1 VTSPTPPQ
9 PSSISEPRTG
19 PGEGALGRTLGAA
32 LAVVAASA
40 ALYAAHVW
48 ESLDNLLFDSFTVL
62 GAPGLRVSSPVM
74 IVGIDEP
81 SFSEVGLRWPWPR
94 ELHAKLVT
102 ELTRAGV
109 SVIAF
114 DVLFSEPSDE
124 LGDARLA
131 EAIRASG
138 RVVLAGDVALQ
149 STEHMRGLQRIEPLP
164 AFREAGAR
172 TGIASIEVGRDQVV
186 RQFPQ
191 DPESFW
197 RVAAERH
204 GTPFAS
210 PGPGALLRYS
220 GGEDIGY
227 VSYYQ
232 ALDAARL
239 LPEAALRGKIALVG
253 LALKTSPDPLRR
265 ASDTY
270 ATPFLRF
277 SKLYAPGVEIQGQF
291 VAAALA
297 GHAIRPLAPAWAIAL
312 SALALALGILGMR
325 QWRVVRCTLL
335 ALGFAAVLI
344 AASFLLFDRFFL
356 WLPVALPVGVMLG
369 LYAARATTAYLDEIR
384 RKLEIRRAFEFYV
397 APAVVAQMTSHP
409 ERLVLGGERREL
421 TVMFTD
427 LAGFTSISEGMAPE
441 GVARILNEHLTRMAD
456 IVLRFGGTIDKFIGD
471 AVMAFWGAPLDD
483 PAHARRAVEAAIEM
497 QLEMARWHREA
508 AGQIP
513 PDLAMRIGINT
524 GSVVVGNLGSRNRF
538 DYTVIGD
545 AVNLA
550 SRLEA
555 VNKIYG
561 TEILLTGATASRAG
575 DGIAFRH
582 VDRIRVKGKQDAIEV
597 FTPAGAVALGGEDEA
612 AIAAY
617 RAADWDRAESLWR
630 AVLARV
636 PGDGIASTYLERIA
650 GYRREGVAAGWDATF
665 TLDSK

>member
-1 VTSPTPPQ
+1 VTPPTPPQ

-32 LAVVAASA
+32 LAVAAASA
-40 ALYAAHVW
+40 ALYAAHAW

-62 GAPGLRVSSPVM
+62 SAPGLRESSPVV

-94 ELHAKLVT
+94 ELHAKLVA

-131 EAIRASG
+131 EAIRATG
-138 RVVLAGDVALQ
+138 RVVLAGDVVLQ
-149 STEHMRGLQRIEPLP
+149 ATEHMRGLQRIEPLP

-191 DPESFW
+191 DPEAFW

-204 GTPFAS
+204 GTPFAA
-210 PGPGALLRYS
+210 PGPGAMLRYS
-220 GGEDIGY
+220 GGEDVGY

-265 ASDTY
+265 AADTY

-335 ALGFAAVLI
+335 ALGFAAVLV
-344 AASFLLFDRFFL
+344 AASFLLFNRFFL

-441 GVARILNEHLTRMAD
+441 GVARILNEHLTRMTD

-497 QLEMARWHREA
+497 QREMARWHREA

-513 PDLAMRIGINT
+513 PDLSMRIGINT
-524 GSVVVGNLGSRNRF
+524 GSVVVGNLGSRSRF

-561 TEILLTGATASRAG
+561 TEILLTDATASRAG

>member
-1 VTSPTPPQ
+1 VTPPTPPQ

-32 LAVVAASA
+32 LAVAAASA
-40 ALYAAHVW
+40 ALYAAHAW

-62 GAPGLRVSSPVM
+62 SAPGLRESSPVV

-94 ELHAKLVT
+94 ELHAKLVA

-131 EAIRASG
+131 EAIRATG
-138 RVVLAGDVALQ
+138 RVVLAGDVVLQ
-149 STEHMRGLQRIEPLP
+149 ATEHMRGLQRIEPLP

-191 DPESFW
+191 DPEAFW

-204 GTPFAS
+204 GTPFAA
-210 PGPGALLRYS
+210 PGPGAMLRYS
-220 GGEDIGY
+220 GGEDVGY

-265 ASDTY
+265 AADTY

-277 SKLYAPGVEIQGQF
+277 TKLYAPGVEIQGQF

-335 ALGFAAVLI
+335 ALGLAAVLV

-441 GVARILNEHLTRMAD
+441 GVARILNEHLTRMTD

-497 QLEMARWHREA
+497 QREMARWHREA

-513 PDLAMRIGINT
+513 PDLSMRIGINT
-524 GSVVVGNLGSRNRF
+524 GSVVVGNLGSRSRF

-561 TEILLTGATASRAG
+561 TEILLTDATASRAG

>member
-1 VTSPTPPQ
+1 
-9 PSSISEPRTG
+9 
-19 PGEGALGRTLGAA
+19 
-32 LAVVAASA
+32 
-40 ALYAAHVW
+40 
-48 ESLDNLLFDSFTVL
+48 
-62 GAPGLRVSSPVM
+62 
-74 IVGIDEP
+74 
-81 SFSEVGLRWPWPR
+81 
-94 ELHAKLVT
+94 
-102 ELTRAGV
+102 
-109 SVIAF
+109 
-114 DVLFSEPSDE
+114 
-124 LGDARLA
+124 
-131 EAIRASG
+131 
-138 RVVLAGDVALQ
+138 
-149 STEHMRGLQRIEPLP
+149 
-164 AFREAGAR
+164 
-172 TGIASIEVGRDQVV
+172 
-186 RQFPQ
+186 
-191 DPESFW
+191 
-197 RVAAERH
+197 VAAERH
-204 GTPFAS
+204 GTPFAA
-210 PGPGALLRYS
+210 PGPGAMLRYS
-220 GGEDIGY
+220 GGEDVGY

-265 ASDTY
+265 AADTY

-335 ALGFAAVLI
+335 ALGFAAVLV

-441 GVARILNEHLTRMAD
+441 GVARILNEHLTRMTD

-497 QLEMARWHREA
+497 QREMARWHREA

-513 PDLAMRIGINT
+513 PDLSMRIGINT
-524 GSVVVGNLGSRNRF
+524 GSVVVGNLGSRSRF

-561 TEILLTGATASRAG
+561 TEILLTDATASRAG

>member
-1 VTSPTPPQ
+1 VTPPTPPQ

-32 LAVVAASA
+32 LAVAAASA
-40 ALYAAHVW
+40 ALYAAHAW

-62 GAPGLRVSSPVM
+62 SAPGLRESSPVV

-94 ELHAKLVT
+94 ELHAKLVA

-131 EAIRASG
+131 EAIRATG
-138 RVVLAGDVALQ
+138 RVVLAGDVVLQ
-149 STEHMRGLQRIEPLP
+149 ATEHMRGLQRIEPLP

-191 DPESFW
+191 DPEAFW

-204 GTPFAS
+204 GTPFAA
-210 PGPGALLRYS
+210 PGPGAMLRYS
-220 GGEDIGY
+220 GGEDVGY

-265 ASDTY
+265 AADTY

-335 ALGFAAVLI
+335 ALGFAAVLV

-441 GVARILNEHLTRMAD
+441 GVARILNEHLTRMTD

-497 QLEMARWHREA
+497 QREMARWHREA

-513 PDLAMRIGINT
+513 PDLSMRIGINT
-524 GSVVVGNLGSRNRF
+524 GSVVVGNLGSRSRF

-561 TEILLTGATASRAG
+561 TEILLTDATASRAG